1 MGVDFRPLWPRMWGS
16 PSHGSK
22 VLPTH
27 RPMASTFHTYADLV
41 TDAGRPAR
49 TDWDSSAADAVAA
62 TLRLDP
68 DAIVS
73 LAVDPT
79 GCRLIG
85 LMPGGLA

>member
-1 MGVDFRPLWPRMWGS
+1 
-16 PSHGSK
+16 
-22 VLPTH
+22 
-27 RPMASTFHTYADLV
+27 MASTFHTYADLV

-49 TDWDSSAADAVAA
+49 TDWDSTAADAVAA

-68 DAIVS
+68 DAIITRAIDS
-73 LAVDPT
+73 T

>member
-1 MGVDFRPLWPRMWGS
+1 MGLDFRPLWPRMWGARRTA
-16 PSHGSK
+16 PR
-22 VLPTH
+22 PYDPA
-27 RPMASTFHTYADLV
+27 PMASTFHTYADLV

-49 TDWDSSAADAVAA
+49 TDWNHTAADAVAA

-73 LAVDPT
+73 LAVDST

>member
-1 MGVDFRPLWPRMWGS
+1 MAEDGGEPVAWLARPLFP
-16 PSHGSK
+16 
-22 VLPTH
+22 L
-27 RPMASTFHTYADLV
+27 PMASTFHTYADLV

-49 TDWDSSAADAVAA
+49 TDWDSTAADAVAA

-68 DAIVS
+68 DAIITRAIDS
-73 LAVDPT
+73 T